1 MSVSPQPSL
10 DSPSGTRAQRLT
22 TARRALNS
30 AMKAGQST
38 TAKAVP
44 RGLTA
49 DARFITAARNYRR
62 CSGEYIQAIGA
73 WQRFTATNPHDD
85 PAHHE
90 HHTRVVSARLALN
103 GADEAF
109 ALAERVLLNGA

>member
-1 MSVSPQPSL
+1 MQHHASSTAVPTSQP
-10 DSPSGTRAQRLT
+10 QRLRA
-22 TARRALNS
+22 ARRALNS
-30 AMKAGQST
+30 AMKAGQGAA
-38 TAKAVP
+38 AKALP

-73 WQRFTATNPHDD
+73 WQRFTATHPHDD

-90 HHTRVVSARLALN
+90 HHTRVVSARMALN